1 MLIHITFQI
10 KGCVSTW
17 WCGGEGTGGE
27 DMEIFALYTF
37 SVPFK
42 CFDLHVMFISFKFL
56 RAFQVIEEWAT

>member
-27 DMEIFALYTF
+27 DMGIFALYTF

-42 CFDLHVMFISFKFL
+42 CFDLHVCLFL
-56 RAFQVIEEWAT
+56 LNF